1 MHAMD
6 EFMDRIMYGDNTPK
20 PAHCNCFNESSN
32 TAELRQIRQELKN
45 CITELKSLHESKDR
59 VDISLKEYEEL
70 KRVNKDLLSRLN
82 DAERLLGAIGITAD
96 MVQNIDCDTVKTYS
110 TDHVIPAAFERR
122 IRYRI
127 EFDVVEDY
135 V

>member
-6 EFMDRIMYGDNTPK
+6 EFMDRIMYGDGTPK
-20 PAHCNCFNESSN
+20 SVYGICADESAN
-32 TAELRQIRQELKN
+32 TTYLGQIRQELKN

-82 DAERLLGAIGITAD
+82 DAERLLGAIGIPAD

-110 TDHVIPAAFERR
+110 TDHVMPEVYERR

-127 EFDVVEDY
+127 VFDVVEEC
-135 V
+135 